1 MRGKMNRRD
10 ILLNEMGIS
19 QWVLAKPQTLKG
31 NARIH
36 LDKAIKLVVI
46 CEEDHQ
52 NSRLFTDIL
61 RTLGL
66 KKSDY
71 CWVDAEQSQR
81 LAFEHAPILWLIQA
95 EEQAVK
101 MAENIENQTAWKTN
115 RWQDLSQSQHKRQ
128 LWQQIEA
135 FSLHLES
142 HE

>member
-19 QWVLAKPQTLKG
+19 QWVLAKPQVLKG

-36 LDKAIKLVVI
+36 LDKTIKLVVV
-46 CEEDHQ
+46 CEENHQ
-52 NSRLFTDIL
+52 RSRLFTDIL

-66 KKSDY
+66 QKSDY

-81 LAFEHAPILWLIQA
+81 LAFEHSPILWLIQA

-101 MAENIENQTAWKTN
+101 IAENITNQTAWKTN
-115 RWQDLSQSQHKRQ
+115 HWQNLSQSHNKRQ
-128 LWQQIEA
+128 LWQQMEA
-135 FSLHLES
+135 FSLNLES
-142 HE
+142 YG